1 MKSDMEKGVKKGLP
15 GGVDF
20 GAVLRTYGI
29 VIGLMIIIVA
39 AAVLEPTFL
48 TKNNVLNIL
57 RNMIVTGL
65 SALSMTYVFMLGM
78 MDLSVGS
85 IISLSGVVCVTLAN
99 KFVQTDAQ
107 DANTY
112 PIILVAVL
120 LGAVMGAV
128 NGSIITLIKGR
139 LGASFIITYGT
150 QIVFSAIAM
159 LYTGGNFIF
168 GSYYKGTYAAFGKGL
183 LPIWLFLVIAAMMQF
198 ILKSTKYGKSISF
211 IGANRDCAYMSGL
224 NVGKYIIITFIVSG
238 ICSAL
243 SGFYVTARIGSATP
257 IQGNGY
263 ELNAIAACVVGGTSM
278 QGGTGSVIN
287 TVIGV
292 LVLTV
297 LNNALN
303 VLGIDSNS
311 QLLFRGVIIILS
323 VTLDMFNKKYAVK
336 KG

>member
-1 MKSDMEKGVKKGLP
+1 MEKDNKQSLLRSI
-15 GGVDF
+15 DF

-29 VIGLMIIIVA
+29 IIGLILIIVVA
-39 AAVLEPTFL
+39 AILEPTFL
-48 TKNNVLNIL
+48 TRNNVLNIL

-65 SALSMTYVFMLGM
+65 SALGMTYVFMLGM

-99 KFVQTDAQ
+99 RLIQTETQ
-107 DANTY
+107 DSNTY
-112 PIILVAVL
+112 PIILVAVV
-120 LGAVMGAV
+120 LGAIMGAV

-150 QIVFSAIAM
+150 QIVFSAAAM
-159 LYTGGNFIF
+159 LYTGGNFIY
-168 GSYYKGTYAAFGKGL
+168 GSYYKGTYAAFGSGF
-183 LPIWLFLVIAAMMQF
+183 LPIWLFLIISVLMQF

-211 IGANRDCAYMSGL
+211 IGANRDCAFMSGL
-224 NVGKYIIITFIVSG
+224 NVGKHIIITFIVSG

-243 SGFYVTARIGSATP
+243 SGFYVTARIGSGTP

-278 QGGTGSVIN
+278 QGGSGSIIN

-311 QLLFRGVIIILS
+311 QLLFRGIIIILS
-323 VTLDMFNKKYAVK
+323 VTLDIFNKKYAVK